1 MNSRDELLTPQL
13 LRDWPLPAIQGSKY
27 ARGQIL
33 VIGGARSTP
42 GAAMLSAT
50 AAMRVGGGHLTL
62 GVAGSVAV
70 AVAVALPE
78 SGVVGLSET
87 EAGAVRGTGANELA
101 GRIDAAD
108 VILLGPGLNEPN
120 ETAALLMNTV
130 DRLAKTTRMVLDA
143 DALIALAGLDDPPE
157 LEGRLVLTPNIREAS
172 ELLEWS
178 IDEIDERGVEHC
190 AVEVAGRYD
199 AVTCLQGVVARP
211 DGTRW
216 LLSTGSAG
224 LAMSGSGD
232 VLAGVIA
239 GLVARGADLDQAAA
253 WGTYLHAAAGDRL
266 TARVG
271 ATGFLAREL
280 LEELPGILVELL
292 APAPG

>member
-1 MNSRDELLTPQL
+1 MRSQGDLLTPHL
-13 LRDWPLPAIQGSKY
+13 LRAWPLPAIQGSKY
-27 ARGQIL
+27 ERGQIL
-33 VIGGARSTP
+33 VIGGARPTP

-62 GVAGSVAV
+62 GVAESVAV

-78 SGVVGLSET
+78 SGVIGLPEND
-87 EAGAVRGTGANELA
+87 AGAVCGLDAVAE
-101 GRIDAAD
+101 RIEAAD
-108 VILLGPGLNEPN
+108 VVLLGPGLNEPS
-120 ETAALLMNTV
+120 ETAQLLV
-130 DRLAKTTRMVLDA
+130 DAVGSLGEDTRMVLDA
-143 DALIALAGLDDPPE
+143 DALIALAALDDPPE

-172 ELLEWS
+172 ALLERS
-178 IDEIDERGVEHC
+178 LDDIEERGAEKC
-190 AVEVAGRYD
+190 AVEVARRHQ

-211 DGTRW
+211 DGAKW
-216 LLSTGSAG
+216 LLSTGSPG

-239 GLVARGADLDQAAA
+239 GLLARGADLDQAAA

-280 LEELPGILVELL
+280 LDQLPGILVELL
-292 APAPG
+292 APTAG